1 MYNLE
6 CIYLH
11 STEKRKVVSSSFYS
25 YIFKTADSRNMFDIL
40 STEMGR
46 NESQRHNPGIGF
58 RSEIHSKSEVT
69 SDLPR
74 WIPSLYG
81 MA

>member
-6 CIYLH
+6 CIYLR
-11 STEKRKVVSSSFYS
+11 STGKRKVVSSSFYS

-40 STEMGR
+40 STETGI
-46 NESQRHNPGIGF
+46 NESQPQNPGIGF
-58 RSEIHSKSEVT
+58 RNEIHSKSEMT

-74 WIPSLYG
+74 
-81 MA
+81 